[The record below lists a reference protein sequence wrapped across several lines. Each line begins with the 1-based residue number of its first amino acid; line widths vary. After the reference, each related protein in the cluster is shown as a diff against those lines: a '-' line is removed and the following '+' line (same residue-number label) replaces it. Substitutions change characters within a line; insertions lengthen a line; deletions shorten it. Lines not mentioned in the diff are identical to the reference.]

1 MKQSRDIRGFF
12 AKNPSGGATPTTK
25 SETIAPPRPKA
36 VPMQPTSSSPNIPSS
51 PNVPSS
57 PITPQRRTKVPLSRD
72 DVIRGSDD
80 EDSGDSDDSLE
91 SLSEIAARQRKPG
104 QAPLPS
110 TAPKAKRVAS
120 ANSRAAPVVQTQPQ
134 KHKYDLKALLKHAR
148 EDDAAD
154 ESARRA
160 EALLKQDDATRKVN
174 EGPKGEDEPRPTNM
188 REAAKELLH
197 GDEEGSKGDK
207 LVRAMNRTTGDASQ
221 PHYYFF
227 EFEAPSR
234 DVRRTPFPRLAA
246 KKQWSFLADTSTR
259 EETFVRGLPTALAS
273 KGKELPPELYQWVL
287 DEVCLEKNMQL
298 RMQYCNL
305 IALCRENTRR
315 LVDVKRLQHI
325 LESIGSRKFP
335 DENSQWHS
343 SPGLEQPYGERN
355 WSPISTFLKVLE
367 RMAPNLAPESMMG
380 AIQILVRMSLD
391 PIVSR
396 DIRIRIDHF
405 STIEALVSA
414 LPGTGEQWNS
424 YCSQMC
430 LYLHGGVEKTSQRQ
444 IAISLLP
451 PSTPRLCELRRRL
464 AAAALFRQPGL
475 SSLHPD
481 DALTRKDILARL
493 NAPEFTVTH
502 ETDYEELQANVKL
515 LNMVIDDGLFL
526 RSPNVTQCST
536 PATPATPSR
545 MPNQIL
551 PSAATLAGGRLT
563 VSQPRSSSNSSSPID
578 TSAGDFDKFIDI
590 LTRKLKI
597 IHDTISDNSLVSRKE
612 VKAAIDTVGKRLA
625 HTVRTRPPP
634 KTSIIDDLIGHTKRD
649 EDAGKPKQREFMKKW
664 ALQKK
669 KDVDVNDDSDV

>member
-1 MKQSRDIRGFF
+1 MKPSRDIRGFF
-12 AKNPSGGATPTTK
+12 AKTPSGGATPTTK
-25 SETIAPPRPKA
+25 SETIAPPRPNA

-57 PITPQRRTKVPLSRD
+57 PITPQRARTK
-72 DVIRGSDD
+72 
-80 EDSGDSDDSLE
+80 
-91 SLSEIAARQRKPG
+91 AKP
-104 QAPLPS
+104 PLPS

-160 EALLKQDDATRKVN
+160 EALLKQDDATRRVN
-174 EGPKGEDEPRPTNM
+174 EGPKGEDKPHPTNV

-234 DVRRTPFPRLAA
+234 DVRRTSFPRLAA

-315 LVDVKRLQHI
+315 LVDVKRLQQI

-355 WSPISTFLKVLE
+355 WSPISTFLKLLE
-367 RMAPNLAPESMMG
+367 RMAPNLAPDSMIG
-380 AIQILVRMSLD
+380 AIQILIRMSLD

-424 YCSQMC
+424 YCSQIC

-475 SSLHPD
+475 SSSHPD

-493 NAPEFTVTH
+493 DAPEFIVTH

-536 PATPATPSR
+536 PAMPATPSR

-551 PSAATLAGGRLT
+551 PSSATLAGGRLT
-563 VSQPRSSSNSSSPID
+563 VSQPRSNSSSSSPID

-669 KDVDVNDDSDV
+669 KDVDANDDSDV